1 MDNKNMDRHS
11 HEDPISP
18 DNSQAKTNRRGF
30 LKKHLLPLAVAGASF
45 SSGSRYAH
53 NSLNEESNKTDTQ
66 RQQEAYISFFVKE
79 SETLYHID
87 RAAILKAIE
96 TLKKEPAGA
105 KINIES
111 KEKKQYEMVKD
122 KNGEFNIRLVS
133 NYIPIA

>member
-1 MDNKNMDRHS
+1 MSKFYVVATPIGNMSDITFR
-11 HEDPISP
+11 
-18 DNSQAKTNRRGF
+18 
-30 LKKHLLPLAVAGASF
+30 
-45 SSGSRYAH
+45 
-53 NSLNEESNKTDTQ
+53 
-66 RQQEAYISFFVKE
+66 
-79 SETLYHID
+79 
-87 RAAILKAIE
+87 AIE